1 MMEFYCSKIVT
12 NKTGENFQGPLLVTL
27 STRKT
32 PPPKLYTALFL
43 ALRLGSTYSKQKM
56 IGNISNGS
64 HD

>member
-43 ALRLGSTYSKQKM
+43 APQAGKHIFKAKDDSKHFKWKP
-56 IGNISNGS
+56 
-64 HD
+64 